1 MDDQLVL
8 KNRLDFIC
16 NFMVWFIGSNVGF
29 WSMVRGVL
37 VSGYCDGDVCG
48 GV

>member
-1 MDDQLVL
+1 MDDRLVL
-8 KNRLDFIC
+8 KNRLYFIC
-16 NFMVWFIGSNVGF
+16 NFMVGFIGSNFGF

-37 VSGYCDGDVCG
+37 VSGYWDGDVCG